1 MRLALMFLIQRRRHY
16 DKATLCQR
24 SDYVHHKS
32 LAIPSLNQIEEQ
44 WLNELTEK
52 KVEVFHSLLRRS
64 IPPTVTAAQVQEAA
78 KCLNVNRFIE
88 GFCTWFLP
96 ENPRGRGVGN
106 LQELSNRAAEFLLDL
121 FISVKQNLGNSVKIP
136 KGHRKH
142 QPYYLPSLDA
152 TVDQRSLPLG
162 YAWKGLEPDPL
173 LACDAVNFIGDCNDH
188 GYSMNNQVDCSICS
202 EQLPLRVEELS
213 NSFNKGLL
221 AAIEDNEGGQSGGD
235 DDSEGDSDNS
245 DDDNDDDDNDGKLV
259 TLADRIL
266 VKAKECLAHL
276 PETQLFKF
284 SNRNCKPGNASS
296 GATAPNVA
304 IGLICVTCGRV
315 CKTKGG
321 LTQHQRIH

>member
-1 MRLALMFLIQRRRHY
+1 MNEERLSGLGMLLIHRG
-16 DKATLCQR
+16 T
-24 SDYVHHKS
+24 DY
-32 LAIPSLNQIEEQ
+32 IPE
-44 WLNELTEK
+44 
-52 KVEVFHSLLRRS
+52 
-64 IPPTVTAAQVQEAA
+64 
-78 KCLNVNRFIE
+78 
-88 GFCTWFLP
+88 P
-96 ENPRGRGVGN
+96 E
-106 LQELSNRAAEFLLDL
+106 
-121 FISVKQNLGNSVKIP
+121 
-136 KGHRKH
+136 
-142 QPYYLPSLDA
+142 PYYLPSLDA

-162 YAWKGLEPDPL
+162 YAWKGLEPDPM
-173 LACDAVNFIGDCNDH
+173 LACDAVNCRAGDDHVNIPVKRLNCGHSFHKICLGISPVIRDCNDH

-221 AAIEDNEGGQSGGD
+221 AAIKDNEGGQSGGD

-245 DDDNDDDDNDGKLV
+245 DDDNDDDDNDGKPV

-276 PETQLFKF
+276 PETQLFQF
-284 SNRNCKPGNASS
+284 RNRNCKPRNASS

-304 IGLICVTCGRV
+304 IGLMCVTCGRV